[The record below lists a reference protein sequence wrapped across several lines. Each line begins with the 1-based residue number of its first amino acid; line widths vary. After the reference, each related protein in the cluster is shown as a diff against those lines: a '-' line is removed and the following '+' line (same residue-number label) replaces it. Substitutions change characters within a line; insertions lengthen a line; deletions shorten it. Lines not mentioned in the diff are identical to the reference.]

1 MKTEY
6 LDELYPHQL
15 KKQLSQLGVELTE
28 DQYRILVNR
37 GRTFLY
43 APRDRKKSKS
53 NILYRMTILFYII
66 WAVFVR
72 LVIQPIKWLFTGTEY
87 FIMYSPIYKF
97 TVGWG
102 RKIGF

>member
-15 KKQLSQLGVELTE
+15 KKELSHLGVELTE

-43 APRDRKKSKS
+43 APRERTKNKS
-53 NILYRMTILFYII
+53 NILYRMTILFYILWLI
-66 WAVFVR
+66 FVR
-72 LVIQPIKWLFTGTEY
+72 IVIQPIKWLFTGTGY
-87 FIMYSPIYKF
+87 FSMDNPIYKF
-97 TVGWG
+97 TVKWG

>member
-15 KKQLSQLGVELTE
+15 KKQLSLLGVELTE

-53 NILYRMTILFYII
+53 NI
-66 WAVFVR
+66 
-72 LVIQPIKWLFTGTEY
+72 
-87 FIMYSPIYKF
+87 
-97 TVGWG
+97 
-102 RKIGF
+102 